1 MAALERSLP
10 RPAALALAVAL
21 ALSAST
27 LAAARASAASAWV
40 TSPEPVAASIPL
52 SSAPVVGI
60 DEAGN
65 ATELWLQEGE
75 GVAIE
80 SSTRQ
85 AGGAWTPAVA
95 VPSEDHAAEPVLA
108 VSSEGQATAAWV
120 DYREGESPQV
130 WSSQRTPGGA
140 WSAAVP
146 LGGAVPQR
154 GVHGLSVDVDAG
166 GNAVVAWYE
175 HPEEGD
181 EQWLQVD
188 VRQGASWRGSERISQ
203 EAGVRGYEHPA
214 LATDG
219 HGGFIAIWAEASGLD
234 TVYSI
239 TADELRGGV
248 WQGDQTLMSGS
259 ELLGPPNIAE
269 NAAGEATALW
279 MNYQLRDLDTAS
291 LRGGQWNV
299 QLIEGGT
306 TENECYIPQPQV
318 GIDAAGDSTA
328 AWVNNSDNILSDTLP
343 TGGAWT
349 GISQLTEFP
358 EGTVAQALSL
368 REDPAGDAALVWNR
382 LDNDEYALGVEATYR
397 TAGQTWETPAD
408 ISTEVFN
415 SEPSLAMD
423 ARGDALASW
432 GASQG
437 ESYDELSY
445 AYVGDPPASAPS
457 PSESAPSSSESAPA
471 DASGS
476 SESAPGDASGS
487 STVPSDVRASTGSPG
502 LAPVYLVVPH
512 SRLHLHRG
520 SRTLTASIRNRNAF
534 TVTGTATISWFLLPR
549 RAALAASPHATSTA
563 IATVA
568 RFSLPAHATGQVRF
582 RLSTRALR
590 RLFAYVPDS
599 GHDLVSIRLLVQGA
613 DGQHSSGATVYAL
626 DAPITARVR
635 HRHAPVVP
643 PGYRAPVDPWVKA
656 HAAC

>member
-10 RPAALALAVAL
+10 RPAALALAVAV
-21 ALSAST
+21 ALSACT

-52 SSAPVVGI
+52 QSAPVVGM

-65 ATELWLQEGE
+65 ATELWLQGEGK

-95 VPSEDHAAEPVLA
+95 VPSEGHAAEPVLA
-108 VSSEGQATAAWV
+108 VSSAGQATAAWV

-140 WSAAVP
+140 WSAALP

-154 GVHGLSVDVDAG
+154 GVHGLSVDLDAG
-166 GNAVVAWYE
+166 GDGVVAWYE
-175 HPEEGD
+175 YSEGGG
-181 EQWLQVD
+181 EQWLEVD
-188 VRQGASWRGSERISQ
+188 VRQGTSWRGPERISQ

-219 HGGFIAIWAEASGLD
+219 HGGFIAIWAEANDLD
-234 TVYSI
+234 TVFSI
-239 TADELRGGV
+239 TADELREGV

-259 ELLGPPNIAE
+259 ESLGPPNIAE

-299 QLIEGGT
+299 QLVEGGT

-328 AWVNNSDNILSDTLP
+328 AWVNNSDNVLSGTLP
-343 TGGAWT
+343 SGGAWT

-382 LDNDEYALGVEATYR
+382 LDYYEYALGVEATYR
-397 TAGQTWETPAD
+397 TAGQTWEMPAG
-408 ISTEVFN
+408 ISTETFN

-445 AYVGDPPASAPS
+445 AYVEAPPT
-457 PSESAPSSSESAPA
+457 SAPSSNESAPA

-476 SESAPGDASGS
+476 SESAPANASGS
-487 STVPSDVRASTGSPG
+487 SSVPSNVRASTGSPG

-549 RAALAASPHATSTA
+549 RGAHAASSHATPTA
-563 IATVA
+563 IATIA
-568 RFSLPAHATGQVRF
+568 HFSLPADASGQVRF